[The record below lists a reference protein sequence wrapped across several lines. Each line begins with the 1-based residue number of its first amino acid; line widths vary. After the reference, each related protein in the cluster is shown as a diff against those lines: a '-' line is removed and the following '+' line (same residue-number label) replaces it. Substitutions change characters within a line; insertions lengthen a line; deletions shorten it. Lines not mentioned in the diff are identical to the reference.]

1 LALVK
6 FEDFSFISSDK
17 EILSD
22 INIEVDEG
30 EFVLICGPS
39 GSGKTTLLSH
49 LKKELRPNGKIK
61 GKILLDSVDIRD
73 LDDTK
78 SATDV
83 GFLFQNPDNQLVTD
97 TVIQEV
103 AFPLENIGMET
114 EEIRNRIAEMTAFF
128 GLDRL
133 LYKNVNELSG
143 GEKQLV
149 NLCSLLVLKP
159 KLLLLDE
166 PTSQLDPIASYEFL
180 TILRRLNEEFSITI
194 MINEHSVNNIF
205 PFADKV
211 IFLNNGSVEYFH
223 TKQDIIQEVANDEVF
238 KFYLPDVSKIS
249 LLLRKKYP
257 KLKDEKT
264 AISIREG
271 RKLLNKIADELEVFP
286 KNTNKTLSE
295 DCPYYNNEELIKTNG
310 LYFAYNKDNIILKDI
325 EFSIKQGEFIGI
337 VGGNGS
343 GKTTLI
349 QLLAGLLKPV
359 KGKIMRKDI
368 KIAYLYQNPMIH
380 FSKETVKKELSLDG
394 ETELNNKAK
403 LKGRVGL
410 NNKNQINHGTRLNDE
425 TRKLLKF
432 FNIEHL
438 IDQNPYDCSGGEQQK
453 IAIIKSLIKKPDILI
468 LDEPSKGL
476 DPISKHNLAKE
487 LQTLQS
493 DDLTIVMTS
502 HDLSFVAN
510 YCHRCIMLF
519 DGGIQVDND
528 PKEVFAENNF
538 YTTFVNR
545 LVKDYIPNGVVLDDV
560 KEKWNL

>member
-1 LALVK
+1 MALVK
-6 FEDFSFISSDK
+6 FEDFSFTTSDK

-22 INIEVDEG
+22 INFEVDEG
-30 EFVLICGPS
+30 EFVLICGSS
-39 GSGKTTLLSH
+39 GSGKTTLLFH

-61 GKILLDSVDIRD
+61 GKVLFDSINIKD

-78 SATDV
+78 SAADI

-97 TVIQEV
+97 TVIQEI

-128 GLDRL
+128 GLDKL

-194 MINEHSVNNIF
+194 MINEHNVNNIL

-211 IFLNNGSVEYFH
+211 IFLNNGSVEYFN
-223 TKQDIIQEVANDEVF
+223 TKKNIIQEVANDEVF
-238 KFYLPDVSKIS
+238 KFYLPDVSKIN
-249 LLLRKKYP
+249 LLLREKYP
-257 KLKDEKT
+257 KLKDEKI
-264 AISIREG
+264 AISMREG
-271 RKLLNKIADELEVFP
+271 RKLLNKIADDLEVFP
-286 KNTNKTLSE
+286 KDTNKTLSE
-295 DCPYYNNEELIKTNG
+295 DYLYYNNEELVKTNG
-310 LYFAYNKDNIILKDI
+310 LYFAYNKENIILKDI
-325 EFSIKQGEFIGI
+325 EFTIKQGEFIGI

-359 KGKIMRKDI
+359 KGKIIRKDV

-380 FSKETVKKELSLDG
+380 FSKETVEKELLLDN
-394 ETELNNKAK
+394 ETELNN
-403 LKGRVGL
+403 
-410 NNKNQINHGTRLNDE
+410 E

-432 FNIEHL
+432 FNVEHL

-453 IAIIKSLIKKPDILI
+453 IAIIKVLMKKPDILI

-476 DPISKHNLAKE
+476 DPLSKHNLAEK

-493 DDLTIVMTS
+493 NDLTIVMTS

-528 PKEVFAENNF
+528 PKDMFAENNF

>member
-1 LALVK
+1 MALVK

>member
-6 FEDFSFISSDK
+6 FENFSFTTSDK

-22 INIEVDEG
+22 INFEVDEG

-49 LKKELRPNGKIK
+49 LKKELRPNGKIN
-61 GKILLDSVDIRD
+61 GKVLFDSINIKD

-78 SATDV
+78 SATDI

-97 TVIQEV
+97 TVIQEI

-128 GLDRL
+128 GLDKL

-194 MINEHSVNNIF
+194 MINEHNVNNIL

-211 IFLNNGSVEYFH
+211 IFLNNGSVEYFN
-223 TKQDIIQEVANDEVF
+223 TKKNIIQEVANDEVF
-238 KFYLPDVSKIS
+238 KFYLPDVSKIN
-249 LLLRKKYP
+249 LLLREKYP
-257 KLKDEKT
+257 KLKDEKI

-271 RKLLNKIADELEVFP
+271 RKLLNKIADDLEVFP
-286 KNTNKTLSE
+286 KDTNKTLSE
-295 DCPYYNNEELIKTNG
+295 DYLYYNNEELVKTSG
-310 LYFAYNKDNIILKDI
+310 LYFAYNKENIILKDI
-325 EFSIKQGEFIGI
+325 EFTIKQGEFIGI

-380 FSKETVKKELSLDG
+380 FSKETVEKELLLDN
-394 ETELNNKAK
+394 ETELNN
-403 LKGRVGL
+403 
-410 NNKNQINHGTRLNDE
+410 E

-438 IDQNPYDCSGGEQQK
+438 IYQNPYDCSGGEQQK
-453 IAIIKSLIKKPDILI
+453 IAIIKAFMKKPDILI

-476 DPISKHNLAKE
+476 DPLSKHDLAKK

-493 DDLTIVMTS
+493 NDLTIVMTS

-510 YCHRCIMLF
+510 YFHRCIMLF

-528 PKEVFAENNF
+528 PKDIFAENNF